1 MNDSK
6 ASIEYLNDLDGIYKI
21 IEEYNPNKKRKILTV
36 SEDIIADM
44 VNNKKLN
51 LVRKLKIFLV
61 FIAQSYFAVRKNIRL
76 NSTHYFIIKIPNKR
90 ELEQVV
96 FNHLLDID
104 FRELLQKMYCKI
116 IFFFSY

>member
-1 MNDSK
+1 MVCT
-6 ASIEYLNDLDGIYKI
+6 KI
-21 IEEYNPNKKRKILTV
+21 LKNIIQKKPRKILTV

-51 LVRKLKIFLV
+51 LVRKLKIVLV
-61 FIAQSYFAVRKNIRL
+61 FIAQSYFAVPKNIRL

-104 FRELLQKMYCKI
+104 FREFLQKMYCKI